1 MRFVI
6 SMLEKDK
13 ANKIMSTVNEA
24 KFWCQRKYNQMMNM
38 KKVPRRAMKAWR
50 KTRFLE
56 IALTAMLKDRRIL
69 VKYAKN
75 RHRKDHLNR

>member
-13 ANKIMSTVNEA
+13 ADKIMSTVNEA
-24 KFWCQRKYNQMMNM
+24 KFWCQRMYNQMMNIN
-38 KKVPRRAMKAWR
+38 KAPKRAKKAWI

-56 IALTAMLKDRRIL
+56 IALTAMLKDSRIL
-69 VKYAKN
+69 FKYAKN